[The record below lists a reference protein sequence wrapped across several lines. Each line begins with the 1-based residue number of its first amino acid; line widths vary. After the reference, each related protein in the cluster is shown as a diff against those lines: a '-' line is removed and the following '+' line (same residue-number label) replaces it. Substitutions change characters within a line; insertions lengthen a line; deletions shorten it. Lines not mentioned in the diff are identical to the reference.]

1 MTSAVSDAVPV
12 ARAERRVPPMG
23 GLNPTLL
30 HIEMLRVLRN
40 RRTMIFTLIM
50 PAVFYLIF
58 GVSQSYADQ
67 GTGRGNVAAY
77 IMISMAAYGAM
88 IASTGGGAMVATER
102 AQGWSRQLRLTPLS
116 PVVYVLVKL
125 LTAMM
130 LCALAVLVVFVLG
143 AFTKAQMDTI
153 GLWVATALIAWAG
166 SLVFAAFGLFMGYL
180 LPSENVMQIIGP
192 GLAILA
198 FAGGLFVPLEEGST
212 LQRIAQFTPMYGI
225 SSLAHA
231 PLTGDPFQWVWVVNV
246 AAWLLVFAGGAVWRF
261 RKDTAR
267 V

>member
-1 MTSAVSDAVPV
+1 
-12 ARAERRVPPMG
+12 
-23 GLNPTLL
+23 
-30 HIEMLRVLRN
+30 
-40 RRTMIFTLIM
+40 
-50 PAVFYLIF
+50 VF
-58 GVSQSYADQ
+58 
-67 GTGRGNVAAY
+67 
-77 IMISMAAYGAM
+77 
-88 IASTGGGAMVATER
+88 
-102 AQGWSRQLRLTPLS
+102 
-116 PVVYVLVKL
+116 VKL

-130 LCALAVLVVFVLG
+130 LGALAVLVVFVLG

-153 GLWVATALIAWAG
+153 GLWVVTALIAWAG

-198 FAGGLFVPLEEGST
+198 FAGGLFVPLEDGST

-261 RKDTAR
+261 RQDTAR

>member
-1 MTSAVSDAVPV
+1 
-12 ARAERRVPPMG
+12 
-23 GLNPTLL
+23 
-30 HIEMLRVLRN
+30 
-40 RRTMIFTLIM
+40 
-50 PAVFYLIF
+50 
-58 GVSQSYADQ
+58 
-67 GTGRGNVAAY
+67 
-77 IMISMAAYGAM
+77 
-88 IASTGGGAMVATER
+88 
-102 AQGWSRQLRLTPLS
+102 
-116 PVVYVLVKL
+116 
-125 LTAMM
+125 MM
-130 LCALAVLVVFVLG
+130 LGALAVLVVFVLG

-198 FAGGLFVPLEEGST
+198 FAGGLFVPLEDGST

-246 AAWLLVFAGGAVWRF
+246 AAWLLVFAGGA
-261 RKDTAR
+261 R
-267 V
+267 VAVPQGHGAGLTPDRGVAS